1 MVPIRINFTSKN
13 IWIGTENLFFTDN
26 WFAKDQHLSETINMS
41 LQIHH
46 PRQSLHGVI
55 SHQTHVNAEMLSK
68 GNARTWTSHN
78 SPNKAD
84 QDDWNEGV
92 YDQEEYTF
100 ADEINMP
107 CACIS
112 MNGTIVDVNETFCN
126 LVGEN
131 DLHNIVNRKTIL
143 DYCYADDL
151 NHNLSV
157 LQTLVYGES
166 DLDNSPRQALLRAVV
181 PGIENG
187 MYMVSIN
194 AMLSVYATSASLPL
208 TNMLLFTGSDFAVMR
223 YKFHSLS
230 TVV

>member
-1 MVPIRINFTSKN
+1 M
-13 IWIGTENLFFTDN
+13 
-26 WFAKDQHLSETINMS
+26 SESSSMS

-55 SHQTHVNAEMLSK
+55 SHQTHLNEEMLSK
-68 GNARTWTSHN
+68 GNARTWSSNN
-78 SPNKAD
+78 SPNKAN
-84 QDDWNEGV
+84 QDYWNEGV

-112 MNGTIVDVNETFCN
+112 MNGTIVDVNQTFCN
-126 LVGEN
+126 LVGED
-131 DLHNIVNRKTIL
+131 DLYNIVNRKTIL
-143 DYCYADDL
+143 DYWYADDL

-194 AMLSVYATSASLPL
+194 TMLSVYTTSASLPP
-208 TNMLLFTGSDFAVMR
+208 TNMLLSTGSDFAVMR

>member
-1 MVPIRINFTSKN
+1 
-13 IWIGTENLFFTDN
+13 
-26 WFAKDQHLSETINMS
+26 MS

-46 PRQSLHGVI
+46 PRQSLHGAI
-55 SHQTHVNAEMLSK
+55 NHQTHVNAEMLSK

-143 DYCYADDL
+143 DYCYAEDL

-166 DLDNSPRQALLRAVV
+166 DLDNGSETSSPSSTCSRYGKWNVHGEYQRNVKCICDFGL
-181 PGIENG
+181 ITTDKH
-187 MYMVSIN
+187 
-194 AMLSVYATSASLPL
+194 AT
-208 TNMLLFTGSDFAVMR
+208 
-223 YKFHSLS
+223 FHRL
-230 TVV
+230 